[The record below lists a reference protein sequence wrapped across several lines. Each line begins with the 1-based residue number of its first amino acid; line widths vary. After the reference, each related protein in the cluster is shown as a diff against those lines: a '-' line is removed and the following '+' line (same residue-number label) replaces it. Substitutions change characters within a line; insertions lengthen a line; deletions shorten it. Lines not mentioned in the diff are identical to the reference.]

1 MSDADRA
8 QIARQRGEAYWLLAK
23 LFADPLDAAT
33 LGRTASLVVAEP
45 AGDKSLADEL
55 LAVLRE
61 TPDRERLAERLAV
74 EHARLF
80 RGIRDNYGP
89 PPPYESL
96 WREGQLMGDSTVRVA
111 TRYLEAGY
119 QPEGRFAPCD
129 HLVEELQ
136 FMASLCN
143 AEHEAQRAGRTQD
156 ARSAQQQQQQFLDEH
171 LTLWVREY
179 CRSIAEQSQEP
190 LYQSLARMTSTV
202 VEQDM
207 LQLRGDA

>member
-1 MSDADRA
+1 MSDADHA
-8 QIARQRGEAYWLLAK
+8 PIARQRGEAYWLLAR
-23 LFADPLDAAT
+23 LFSDPLDAET
-33 LGRTASLVVAEP
+33 LGRTTALPTES
-45 AGDKSLADEL
+45 AGDKSLADDL

-61 TPDRERLAERLAV
+61 APDRAQLAERLAV

-80 RGIRDNYGP
+80 RGISEEYGP

-129 HLVEELQ
+129 HIVEELR
-136 FMASLCN
+136 FMAALCH
-143 AEHEAQRAGRTQD
+143 AEHEARQAGRAQD
-156 ARSAQQQQQQFLDEH
+156 ARQARDQQQRFLDEH
-171 LTLWVREY
+171 LTAWTGKY
-179 CRSIAEQSQEP
+179 CQNLADQSREP
-190 LYQSLARMTSTV
+190 LYQTLARMTTIV
-202 VEQDM
+202 LEQDA

>member
-8 QIARQRGEAYWLLAK
+8 QIARQRGEAYWLLAR
-23 LFADPLDAAT
+23 LFADPLDAET
-33 LGRTASLVVAEP
+33 LGRTATLPTAS
-45 AGDKSLADEL
+45 AGDKSLADDL
-55 LAVLRE
+55 LAVLHE
-61 TPDRERLAERLAV
+61 APDRTQLVERLAV

-80 RGIRDNYGP
+80 RGISEEYGP

-129 HLVEELQ
+129 HIVEELK

-143 AEHEAQRAGRTQD
+143 AEHEARHDGRAQDVQKSQHEQQR
-156 ARSAQQQQQQFLDEH
+156 FLEEH
-171 LTLWVREY
+171 LTAWVTGY
-179 CRSIAEQSQEP
+179 CRTLVEQTQEP
-190 LYQSLARMTSTV
+190 LYRSLARMTTTV
-202 VEQDM
+202 LEQDA
-207 LQLRGDA
+207 LQMRGDA